1 MSKVIINAA
10 IGPHYVKG
18 QKRLES
24 SLYAV
29 EFDGVLAT
37 WKHHPWDGYGNPYTV
52 KAACFD
58 QILSNNEVL
67 QDVGSF
73 RFIVWMDASVV
84 ALRDLS
90 PLFDHI
96 EHHGYY
102 LASSGY
108 SAAQTCTDRQLEAV
122 GINRTTAEAIP
133 DTAAG
138 CIGIDTQNERAMAF
152 LREWIE
158 WGKSGLFDGNRL
170 PDPKDSQDPRFLFG
184 RQDQSAATLLAWK
197 RGMKLEHLGGLTAYH
212 PAPESAV
219 LAYKGIE

>member
-1 MSKVIINAA
+1 MESSRVIINAA
-10 IGPHYVKG
+10 VGGHYAKG
-18 QKRLES
+18 QKRLEG
-24 SLYAV
+24 SLSAV
-29 EFDGVLAT
+29 GFSGVFVG
-37 WKHHPWDGYGNPYTV
+37 WDHHPWKGYANPYTV
-52 KAACFD
+52 KAACFEG
-58 QILSNNEVL
+58 ILRNE
-67 QDVGSF
+67 F
-73 RFIVWMDASVV
+73 RFIVWMDCTVI

-96 EHHGYY
+96 ERHGHY

-108 SAAQTCTDRQLEAV
+108 NAAQTCTDRQLEAV
-122 GINRTTAEAIP
+122 GIGRTTAEAIP
-133 DTAAG
+133 DTATG

-158 WGKSGLFDGNRL
+158 WGKSGLFDGSRL
-170 PDPKDSQDPRFLFG
+170 HDWRDSQDPRFLFG

-197 RGMKLEHLGGLTAYH
+197 HGMKLEHLGGLTAYH